1 MKLFFCFLIIISSIS
16 NFSDEKIKGEIID
29 DIVTKIS
36 GYKNISID
44 FDLLY
49 ENISL
54 DIKTSK
60 KGKLI
65 LENDK
70 FSIDLDE
77 QMIINNGDIQ
87 WTYLKD
93 INEVQISNNE
103 ITTGVSKLS
112 DLFKI
117 SKNDYKI
124 LFLKDEINFYLIEL
138 IPKTIKS
145 FIKIQIKF
153 QKQNKEISEIK
164 VFDKEGGKFTYS
176 VNRLK
181 YDLEINSFYFDTSK
195 FPGIE
200 IIDLR

>member
-1 MKLFFCFLIIISSIS
+1 MKLFFCFLILISSIS
-16 NFSDEKIKGEIID
+16 NFSNEKIKGEILD

-54 DIKTSK
+54 DIKTNK

-77 QMIINNGDIQ
+77 QIIINNGDIQ

-103 ITTGVSKLS
+103 LTTGVSNLS

-164 VFDKEGGKFTYS
+164 VFDKEGGKFIYS
-176 VNRLK
+176 INKLK

>member
-1 MKLFFCFLIIISSIS
+1 MKLFFCFLILISSIS
-16 NFSDEKIKGEIID
+16 SFSNEKIKEEILD

-36 GYKNISID
+36 SYKNISID

-54 DIKTSK
+54 DIKTNK

-70 FSIDLDE
+70 FSINLDE
-77 QMIINNGDIQ
+77 QIIINNGDIQ

-103 ITTGVSKLS
+103 LTAGVSNLS

-164 VFDKEGGKFTYS
+164 VFDKEGGKFIYS
-176 VNRLK
+176 INKLT

>member
-1 MKLFFCFLIIISSIS
+1 MKLFFCFLILISSIS
-16 NFSDEKIKGEIID
+16 SFSNEKIKEEILN

-54 DIKTSK
+54 DIKTNK

-65 LENDK
+65 VENDK

-77 QMIINNGDIQ
+77 QIIINNGDIQ

-103 ITTGVSKLS
+103 LTAGVSNLS

-164 VFDKEGGKFTYS
+164 VFDKEGGKFIYS
-176 VNRLK
+176 INKLK

>member
-1 MKLFFCFLIIISSIS
+1 MKLFFCFLILISSIS
-16 NFSDEKIKGEIID
+16 SFSNEKIKEEILD
-29 DIVTKIS
+29 DIITKIS

-54 DIKTSK
+54 DIKTNK

-77 QMIINNGDIQ
+77 QIIINNGDIQ
-87 WTYLKD
+87 WTYIKD

-103 ITTGVSKLS
+103 LTEGVSNLS

-124 LFLKDEINFYLIEL
+124 LFLNDEINFYLIEL

-164 VFDKEGGKFTYS
+164 VFDKEGGKFIYS
-176 VNRLK
+176 INKLT

>member
-1 MKLFFCFLIIISSIS
+1 MKLFFCFLILISSIS

-54 DIKTSK
+54 DIKTNK

-103 ITTGVSKLS
+103 ITAGVSNLS

-117 SKNDYKI
+117 SKNDYTI

-145 FIKIQIKF
+145 FIKIQIKL
-153 QKQNKEISEIK
+153 QKQNQEISEIK
-164 VFDKEGGKFTYS
+164 VFDKEGGKFIYS
-176 VNRLK
+176 INKLK
-181 YDLEINSFYFDTSK
+181 YDLEINSFYFDTLS

>member
-1 MKLFFCFLIIISSIS
+1 MKLFFCFLILISSIS
-16 NFSDEKIKGEIID
+16 SFSNEKIKEKILD

-54 DIKTSK
+54 DIKTNK

-65 LENDK
+65 VENDK

-77 QMIINNGDIQ
+77 QIIINNGDIQ
-87 WTYLKD
+87 WTYIKD

-103 ITTGVSKLS
+103 LTEGVSNLS

-117 SKNDYKI
+117 SKDDYKI
-124 LFLKDEINFYLIEL
+124 LFLNDEINFYLIEL

-164 VFDKEGGKFTYS
+164 VFDKEGGKFIYS
-176 VNRLK
+176 INKLK

>member
-1 MKLFFCFLIIISSIS
+1 MKLFFCFLILISSIS
-16 NFSDEKIKGEIID
+16 SFLNEKTKEEIID

-36 GYKNISID
+36 SYKNISID
-44 FDLLY
+44 FNLLY

-54 DIKTSK
+54 DIQTNK

-77 QMIINNGDIQ
+77 QIIINNGDIQ

-103 ITTGVSKLS
+103 ITAGVSNLS

-117 SKNDYKI
+117 SKNDYTI

-145 FIKIQIKF
+145 FIKIQIKL
-153 QKQNKEISEIK
+153 QKQNQEISEIK
-164 VFDKEGGKFTYS
+164 VFDKEGGKFIYS
-176 VNRLK
+176 INKLK
-181 YDLEINSFYFDTSK
+181 YDLEINSFYFDTLS

>member
-1 MKLFFCFLIIISSIS
+1 MKLFFCFLILISTISSFS
-16 NFSDEKIKGEIID
+16 NEKIKEEILD

-49 ENISL
+49 ENVSL
-54 DIKTSK
+54 DIKTNK
-60 KGKLI
+60 KGKLV

-77 QMIINNGDIQ
+77 QIIINNGDIQ

-93 INEVQISNNE
+93 INEVQITNND
-103 ITTGVSKLS
+103 ITTGISNLS

-124 LFLKDEINFYLIEL
+124 LLLKDEINFYLIEL

-145 FIKIQIKF
+145 FIKIQIKV
-153 QKQNKEISEIK
+153 QKQDKKISEIK
-164 VFDKEGGKFTYS
+164 VFDKEGGKFIYS
-176 VNRLK
+176 INKLK

>member
-1 MKLFFCFLIIISSIS
+1 MKLFFCFLALISSIS
-16 NFSDEKIKGEIID
+16 SFSNEKIKEEIID

-54 DIKTSK
+54 DIETNK

-103 ITTGVSKLS
+103 ITAGVSNLS

-138 IPKTIKS
+138 IPKTIKY

-164 VFDKEGGKFTYS
+164 VFDKEGGKFIYS
-176 VNRLK
+176 INKLK
-181 YDLEINSFYFDTSK
+181 YNLEIDSFYFDTSK

>member
-1 MKLFFCFLIIISSIS
+1 MKLFFCFLILISSIS
-16 NFSDEKIKGEIID
+16 SFSNEKIKEEILD

-36 GYKNISID
+36 SYKNISID

-54 DIKTSK
+54 DIKTNK

-70 FSIDLDE
+70 FSINLDE
-77 QMIINNGDIQ
+77 QIIINNGDIQ

-103 ITTGVSKLS
+103 LTAGVSNLS

-145 FIKIQIKF
+145 FVKIQIKF

-176 VNRLK
+176 INRLK

>member
-1 MKLFFCFLIIISSIS
+1 MKLFFCFLFLISSILS
-16 NFSDEKIKGEIID
+16 FSDEKIKGEIID

-54 DIKTSK
+54 DIKTNK

-77 QMIINNGDIQ
+77 QIIINNGDIQ

-103 ITTGVSKLS
+103 LTVGVSNLS

-124 LFLKDEINFYLIEL
+124 LFLKDEVNFYLIEL

-164 VFDKEGGKFTYS
+164 VFDKEGGKFIYS
-176 VNRLK
+176 INKLK
-181 YDLEINSFYFDTSK
+181 YDLEINSFYFDTTK

>member
-1 MKLFFCFLIIISSIS
+1 MKLFFCFLILISSIS
-16 NFSDEKIKGEIID
+16 SFSNEKIKEEILD

-54 DIKTSK
+54 DIKTNK

-77 QMIINNGDIQ
+77 QIIINNGDIQ
-87 WTYLKD
+87 WTYIKD

-103 ITTGVSKLS
+103 LTEGVSNLS

-124 LFLKDEINFYLIEL
+124 LFLNDEINFYLIEL

-164 VFDKEGGKFTYS
+164 VFDKEGGKFIYSINKLTY
-176 VNRLK
+176 N
-181 YDLEINSFYFDTSK
+181 LEINSFYFDTSR

>member
-1 MKLFFCFLIIISSIS
+1 MKLFFCFLILISSIS
-16 NFSDEKIKGEIID
+16 SFSNENIKEEILDE
-29 DIVTKIS
+29 IVTKIS
-36 GYKNISID
+36 SYKNISID

-54 DIKTSK
+54 DIKTNK

-77 QMIINNGDIQ
+77 QIIINNGDIQ

-103 ITTGVSKLS
+103 LTVGVSNLS

-124 LFLKDEINFYLIEL
+124 LFLKDEVNFYLIEL

-164 VFDKEGGKFTYS
+164 VFDKEGGKFIYS
-176 VNRLK
+176 INKLK

>member
-1 MKLFFCFLIIISSIS
+1 MKLFFCFLILISTISSFS
-16 NFSDEKIKGEIID
+16 NEKIKEEILD

-49 ENISL
+49 ENVSL
-54 DIKTSK
+54 DIKTNK

-77 QMIINNGDIQ
+77 QIIINNGNIQ

-103 ITTGVSKLS
+103 LTTGLSNLS

-153 QKQNKEISEIK
+153 EKQNKEISEIK
-164 VFDKEGGKFTYS
+164 VFDKEGGKFIYS
-176 VNRLK
+176 INKLK

>member
-1 MKLFFCFLIIISSIS
+1 MNKKELLNIPSVSELLNEIKFENFHNENFLK
-16 NFSDEKIKGEIID
+16 FKIKEEID
-29 DIVTKIS
+29 YYRK
-36 GYKNISID
+36 
-44 FDLLY
+44 LA
-49 ENISL
+49 
-54 DIKTSK
+54 K

-70 FSIDLDE
+70 FSINLDE
-77 QMIINNGDIQ
+77 QIIINNGDIQ

-103 ITTGVSKLS
+103 LTAGVSNLS

-145 FIKIQIKF
+145 FVKIQIKF

>member
-1 MKLFFCFLIIISSIS
+1 MKLFFCFLILISSIS
-16 NFSDEKIKGEIID
+16 SFSNEKIKEEILD
-29 DIVTKIS
+29 DIVTRIS

-54 DIKTSK
+54 DIKTNK

-65 LENDK
+65 IENDK

-77 QMIINNGDIQ
+77 LIIINNGDIQ
-87 WTYLKD
+87 WTYIKD

-103 ITTGVSKLS
+103 LTEGVSNLS

-164 VFDKEGGKFTYS
+164 VFDKEGGKFIYS
-176 VNRLK
+176 INKLT

>member
-1 MKLFFCFLIIISSIS
+1 MKLFFCFLILISSIS
-16 NFSDEKIKGEIID
+16 SFSNEKIKEEIID
-29 DIVTKIS
+29 DVVTKIS

-54 DIKTSK
+54 DIKTNK

-77 QMIINNGDIQ
+77 QIIINNGDIQ

-103 ITTGVSKLS
+103 ITAGVSNLS

-153 QKQNKEISEIK
+153 QKQNKEISEVK
-164 VFDKEGGKFTYS
+164 VFDKEGGKFIYS
-176 VNRLK
+176 INKLK

>member
-1 MKLFFCFLIIISSIS
+1 M
-16 NFSDEKIKGEIID
+16 
-29 DIVTKIS
+29 
-36 GYKNISID
+36 
-44 FDLLY
+44 
-49 ENISL
+49 
-54 DIKTSK
+54 
-60 KGKLI
+60 
-65 LENDK
+65 
-70 FSIDLDE
+70 DE
-77 QMIINNGDIQ
+77 QIIINNGDIQ
-87 WTYLKD
+87 WTYIKD

-103 ITTGVSKLS
+103 LTEGVSNLS

-164 VFDKEGGKFTYS
+164 VFDKEGGKFIYS
-176 VNRLK
+176 INKLT

>member
-1 MKLFFCFLIIISSIS
+1 MKLFLCFLILISWISSFS
-16 NFSDEKIKGEIID
+16 NEKIKEEILD

-36 GYKNISID
+36 SYKNISID

-54 DIKTSK
+54 DIKTNK

-77 QMIINNGDIQ
+77 QIIINNGDIQ

-103 ITTGVSKLS
+103 LTAGLSNLS

-124 LFLKDEINFYLIEL
+124 LFLNDEINFYLIEL

-164 VFDKEGGKFTYS
+164 VFDKEGGKFIYS
-176 VNRLK
+176 INKLK

>member
-1 MKLFFCFLIIISSIS
+1 MKLFFCFLILISSIS

-54 DIKTSK
+54 DIKTNK

-77 QMIINNGDIQ
+77 QIIINNGNIQ

-176 VNRLK
+176 INRLK

>member
-1 MKLFFCFLIIISSIS
+1 MKLFFCFLILISSIS
-16 NFSDEKIKGEIID
+16 SFSNEKIKEEIID

-54 DIKTSK
+54 DIKTNK

-77 QMIINNGDIQ
+77 QIIINNGDIQ
-87 WTYLKD
+87 WTYIKD

-103 ITTGVSKLS
+103 LTEGVSNLS

-124 LFLKDEINFYLIEL
+124 LFLNDEINFYLIEL

-164 VFDKEGGKFTYS
+164 VFDKEGGKFIYS
-176 VNRLK
+176 INKLT

>member
-1 MKLFFCFLIIISSIS
+1 MKLFFCFLILISSIS
-16 NFSDEKIKGEIID
+16 NFSDEKIKEEIID

-44 FDLLY
+44 FDLFY

-54 DIKTSK
+54 DIKTNK

-176 VNRLK
+176 INRLK

>member
-1 MKLFFCFLIIISSIS
+1 MKLFFCFLILISSIS
-16 NFSDEKIKGEIID
+16 SFSNEKIKEEILD
-29 DIVTKIS
+29 EIVTKIS
-36 GYKNISID
+36 SYKNISID

-54 DIKTSK
+54 DIKTNK

-77 QMIINNGDIQ
+77 QIIINNGDIQ

-103 ITTGVSKLS
+103 LTAGVSNLS

-164 VFDKEGGKFTYS
+164 VFDKQGGKFIYS
-176 VNRLK
+176 INKLK
-181 YDLEINSFYFDTSK
+181 YNLEINSFYFDTSK

>member
-1 MKLFFCFLIIISSIS
+1 MKLFFCFLILISSIS
-16 NFSDEKIKGEIID
+16 SFSNEKTKEEIID

-36 GYKNISID
+36 SYKNISID
-44 FDLLY
+44 YNLLY

-54 DIKTSK
+54 DIQTNK

-77 QMIINNGDIQ
+77 QIIINNGDIQ

-103 ITTGVSKLS
+103 ITTGVSNLS

-117 SKNDYKI
+117 SKNDYTI

-145 FIKIQIKF
+145 FIKIQIKL
-153 QKQNKEISEIK
+153 QKQNQEISEIK
-164 VFDKEGGKFTYS
+164 VFDKEGGKFIYS
-176 VNRLK
+176 INKLK
-181 YDLEINSFYFDTSK
+181 YDLEINSFYFDTLN

>member
-1 MKLFFCFLIIISSIS
+1 MKLFFCFLILISSIS
-16 NFSDEKIKGEIID
+16 SFSNEKIKEEVLD

-54 DIKTSK
+54 DIKTNK

-77 QMIINNGDIQ
+77 QIIINNGDLQ

-103 ITTGVSKLS
+103 LKVGVSNLS

-124 LFLKDEINFYLIEL
+124 LFLKDEVNFYLIEL

-164 VFDKEGGKFTYS
+164 VFDKEGGKFIYS
-176 VNRLK
+176 INKLK
-181 YDLEINSFYFDTSK
+181 YNLEIDSFYFDTSK